1 MSTMSVSDL
10 CRALCLAIE
19 EAGAS
24 PQLTKC
30 SVLAAG
36 LQKRLAALDEKPSV
50 EIAPEA
56 GLCTLSEDGLRITS
70 HYSDGT
76 TSVLDL
82 DSRTESS
89 YLSEKNRYTI
99 TDEHSSIRIRPGGGK
114 GHCVLYANSGD
125 GVTQKTIG
133 ALRQLMADNKRLH
146 KQIVEAGRAQPIGW
160 LVLDADGAP
169 QFVAGSKQSA
179 HEHITDCLHG
189 SYPEAA
195 KFVVR
200 PAYGHAA

>member
-1 MSTMSVSDL
+1 MSALSVSDL

-36 LQKRLAALDEKPSV
+36 LQKRLVEPDVKPCDVEPYDE
-50 EIAPEA
+50 
-56 GLCTLSEDGLRITS
+56 LSADGLRITT
-70 HYSDGT
+70 HHGDGT

-89 YLSEKNRYTI
+89 YLSEKHRYTI
-99 TDEHSSIRIRPGGGK
+99 TDEHSSIRIKPGGGK

-146 KQIVEAGRAQPIGW
+146 KQIVESGRAQPIGW
-160 LVLDADGAP
+160 LVIDADGAP
-169 QFVAGSKQSA
+169 QFVADTKQSA

-189 SYPEAA
+189 GYPEAA